1 MTRQLDA
8 VKCATSCLAYGSC
21 MPVGGLPASF
31 SSQLGK
37 PKLAAIVCG
46 VTLVASCL
54 ARPRAATSAQPQAE
68 EHSPTSPMAA
78 STLAL
83 DAGVID
89 RMRGALWGVYIAD
102 ALSMPVHW

>member
-1 MTRQLDA
+1 
-8 VKCATSCLAYGSC
+8 
-21 MPVGGLPASF
+21 MPVGGLPAFF

-54 ARPRAATSAQPQAE
+54 ARPRAATSAQPQKAE
-68 EHSPTSPMAA
+68 NQAPASAMAA